1 MSTATE
7 TVCKV
12 LEPWLEDGRAEALT
26 EACRLAQAL
35 PVDVDALLVWV
46 RDHGASAE
54 RSELATRRLRFA
66 MGLPVIPGPVCRPA
80 PMRR

>member
-1 MSTATE
+1 MNAANE
-7 TVCKV
+7 TVCKH
-12 LEPWLEDGRAEALT
+12 LETWLEDGRPEALN
-26 EACRLAQAL
+26 EACALAKAL

-46 RDHGASAE
+46 RDQGASAE

-66 MGLPVIPGPVCRPA
+66 MGLPVIPGPVCRPS